1 MRKTFRLF
9 PSQSY
14 VYVGG
19 LPSWYSERSHQLA
32 MPLVLLEPRLRGS
45 VRMLRYRAA
54 TEGTTKSGKKR
65 SRTKSREPGAAEAV
79 QEMMAYKVSRLL
91 FPGTS
96 FQ

>member
-1 MRKTFRLF
+1 
-9 PSQSY
+9 
-14 VYVGG
+14 
-19 LPSWYSERSHQLA
+19 

-91 FPGTS
+91 YYSLAHHFKKHIS
-96 FQ
+96 FF

>member
-1 MRKTFRLF
+1 M
-9 PSQSY
+9 PVQSY

-54 TEGTTKSGKKR
+54 TPDSKKR
-65 SRTKSREPGAAEAV
+65 SRTKGGGGRSREPGAAEAV
-79 QEMMAYKVSRLL
+79 QEMMAYKVRKERSASWHLA
-91 FPGTS
+91 TN
-96 FQ
+96 